1 MPVIEFEGVNKSYGE
16 NEVLKDFSIKVEE
29 GEFLVLLG
37 PSGCGKT
44 TILRMIN
51 GLLSPDSGNIIIK
64 EKSIKDWNLIELRRQ
79 IGYVIQQIGLL
90 PHLNIEDNIT
100 YVLNLIKTP
109 KNRQKERARE
119 LIEIVGMDKSFL
131 HRYPKELSG
140 GQQQRVGV
148 ARALAADPQ
157 IILMDEPFGAVDEI
171 TRRNLQEEIISIHK
185 LLKKTIIFVTHDI
198 EEAIKLGSRI
208 VLLNEGK
215 IERNEKK
222 KDFVLSEG
230 RSEYANHFF
239 QSKDFMAYLNI
250 LKIKDIILREDAP
263 RDTLQNKLASI
274 YDDASVLEGIQKCIE
289 LGEENIPVID
299 KGENIVGVFSLKKL
313 YSNIV

>member
-148 ARALAADPQ
+148 ARALAADHQ

>member
-250 LKIKDIILREDAP
+250 LKIKDIIPREDAP
-263 RDTLQNKLASI
+263 RDALQNKIASI

-289 LGEENIPVID
+289 LGEENIPVVD
-299 KGENIVGVFSLKKL
+299 KRENIVGVFSLKKL

>member
-250 LKIKDIILREDAP
+250 LKIKDIIPREDAP

-289 LGEENIPVID
+289 LGEENIPVVD
-299 KGENIVGVFSLKKL
+299 KRENIVGVFSLKKL

>member
-215 IERNEKK
+215 IERNEKRK
-222 KDFVLSEG
+222 ILFFLKE
-230 RSEYANHFF
+230 EANMRITFF
-239 QSKDFMAYLNI
+239 SPRI
-250 LKIKDIILREDAP
+250 LWLI
-263 RDTLQNKLASI
+263 
-274 YDDASVLEGIQKCIE
+274 
-289 LGEENIPVID
+289 
-299 KGENIVGVFSLKKL
+299 
-313 YSNIV
+313 

>member
-250 LKIKDIILREDAP
+250 LKIKDIIPREDAP
-263 RDTLQNKLASI
+263 SDTLHNKVASI

-289 LGEENIPVID
+289 LGEENIPIVD